1 MGTTFQGKAVDI
13 MEQEVEIPCKTLD
26 SFLHAWDKHQR
37 QQDLVESG
45 KLWGRPYLYAFSRM
59 QALEQHRF
67 TSNNVILVDEANM
80 IGGHLWEPFLEEAA
94 SKGAKVLIIQDP
106 AQIKSREPG
115 DYGRL
120 FAERFG
126 FCETNTV
133 VRQRIPWQREC
144 STLLNDY
151 QILEGLKPY
160 YDQGHFKWCESVSQV
175 HRALAQD
182 YVKDLMENP
191 HGTRMALAYKNT
203 EVYDINQAIRQ
214 VLKEQGYLKE
224 SFTIHGDEYAIGDR
238 IRFTQND
245 NHGQYIHNINESS
258 FPRSLLSWGTQAQ
271 KQGVKNGSFGT
282 IESFDER
289 RGLLTV
295 VLEDKRSIG
304 SLRRLHFNI
313 DEYPHI
319 THGYAMGIHKSEAST
334 FDKSL
339 VSLDPLMDPATLLV
353 AMTRHRGGVQ
363 AYINREQFIDF
374 KDVVEKL
381 SRLSHKETLQ
391 DYAVSEKQKPYFTRI
406 QQYRDLMIEAG
417 TLREE
422 MEGELDVKTPLYK
435 HSSYVAYQTCF
446 QEKKRVAEEILA
458 DWKNHA
464 SYTRLAGLRK
474 DILEVEAEIRPR
486 LLSDLEYRA
495 SIQVQGYMDLVKETR
510 TLWHTISQTHPG
522 TLARSHI
529 LYEDYASKKVE
540 RDSLASVFQE
550 NLKLYTP
557 FLRTTQDEAGELKD
571 YWGECVDPENRI
583 YLSALKSHAEAH
595 KRSQLQNLYYERL
608 PQDQK
613 ADYDMVKAYVTIRN
627 ETAAIYSHLQKKSE
641 EFVQVTS
648 PESFISLDRFHA
660 LQAQRDTLAL
670 KLIDSSEKYQ
680 GFFDILK
687 VKEDKLLAH
696 AVSGEVR
703 EKVHAYGAE
712 TDVAK
717 RASQAQELTRILTTS
732 KDYRIFKESG
742 LDHNRL
748 TFDIA
753 FYDKVTKG
761 ELSPTLHPDQIY
773 RPISEYLKASHE
785 SVRLWKIIQVR
796 TREDAPAPQKKDL
809 AFQEQNEG
817 ITHEASLRK
826 QGQDHTSTQSSSPEV
841 FQALEKFHELRL
853 KREGLAHKIIETP
866 EKVQDFLEALKIN
879 EDKLLEQTVTKEI
892 REKIQVYLKEEDTDQ
907 RLSQAQD
914 LKKMLTN
921 TSRYQYRLFKESG
934 LDQNRLTFDAVFYEK
949 IKSGELHPQTRPD
962 HIYEPIQD
970 YLEASKDA
978 FLLLK
983 KAEQQTHEETI
994 DALKKDR
1001 QLALTARNEN
1011 ACILAKDQMSLSIV
1025 SSMRQGIQRHIL
1037 QQAGVIENESHRVE
1051 KTRKNPSL
1059 QSTSC
1064 SQNSPQSL
1072 YSAPSFIS
1080 TEQVRAAARRNMA
1093 SLATDLLG
1101 EPNKHM
1107 GTKTTLRFGA
1117 KGSLV
1122 VNIAGNREG
1131 FWNDFETGEK
1141 GDIVSLVQREKNL
1154 DFKEAINYLADVLNV
1169 RSGQDIS
1176 QHKISPHY
1184 QRHPTVQDSLEQIKE
1199 NAARLNA
1206 VSELKLKSKPI
1217 ERTLAETYLQH
1228 ERNIEGSLTTDLR
1241 YIPKGT
1247 TFMYQGERRTIQH
1260 HCLAAFGRN
1269 QEERLSSVQ
1278 LTKLDDQGKRAL
1290 TQMGEKLSKIHY
1302 GIAKGS
1308 FVFLQEDK
1316 ATNRVFMAE
1325 GIETALSLKEAGIK
1339 GRIVASMGI
1348 YNMANYQAS
1357 EKEIILCAD
1366 NDEHKPHSQAYKTI
1380 EKAQTHFQAQGKS
1393 VSLIKPIQ
1401 PGDDFNDVLKKQ
1413 GPIGVQEY
1421 VKPYLN
1427 LEKENTHGSYSSK
1440 EIGPVQ
1446 KVPFDPKCSSRE
1458 EPLNHVSSSSLPSS
1472 IDKPKP
1478 NPIEAVSQYL
1488 ESLLRKIKNFE
1499 GCSLADEAKQELKI
1513 YMQILQKNEIT
1524 LQALKLYNPE
1534 LVQET
1539 HLFVQRQMNNKN
1551 KGIER

>member
-1 MGTTFQGKAVDI
+1 RD
-13 MEQEVEIPCKTLD
+13 
-26 SFLHAWDKHQR
+26 
-37 QQDLVESG
+37 
-45 KLWGRPYLYAFSRM
+45 
-59 QALEQHRF
+59 
-67 TSNNVILVDEANM
+67 
-80 IGGHLWEPFLEEAA
+80 
-94 SKGAKVLIIQDP
+94 
-106 AQIKSREPG
+106 PG

-133 VRQRIPWQREC
+133 VRQHISWQREC
-144 STLLNDY
+144 SALLNDY

-160 YDQGHFKWCESVSQV
+160 YDQGHFKWCEGVSQV
-175 HRALAQD
+175 HHALAQD

-191 HGTRMALAYKNT
+191 QGTRIALAYKNT

-224 SFTIHGDEYAIGDR
+224 SFTIQGDEYALGDR

-258 FPRSLLSWGTQAQ
+258 FPLSLLLWKTQGQ

-282 IESFDER
+282 IESFNEKKL
-289 RGLLTV
+289 LLTV
-295 VLEDKRSIG
+295 ALEDKR
-304 SLRRLHFNI
+304 RVHFNI

-319 THGYAMGIHKSEAST
+319 AHGYAMGIHKSESST
-334 FDKSL
+334 FDKSF

-353 AMTRHRGGVQ
+353 AMTRHRQDVQ
-363 AYINREQFIDF
+363 AYVNREQFIDF
-374 KDVVEKL
+374 KDVVEQL

-391 DYAVSEKQKPYFTRI
+391 DYAVSEEQKPYFTRI

-446 QEKKRVAEEILA
+446 QEKKRVAEEILT

-464 SYTRLAGLRK
+464 PYTRLAGLRK
-474 DILEVEAEIRPR
+474 DILEVEAGIRPR

-510 TLWHTISQTHPG
+510 TLWHTISQTHLG
-522 TLARSHI
+522 ALARSHT
-529 LYEDYASKKVE
+529 LYEDYASKKTE

-550 NLKLYTP
+550 NLKLYMP
-557 FLRTTQDEAGELKD
+557 FLKTTQDEGGDLKD
-571 YWGECVDPENRI
+571 YWGECVDPENRV

-613 ADYDMVKAYVTIRN
+613 AHYDTVKAYVTTRN
-627 ETAAIYSHLQKKSE
+627 EAAVVYSHLQNKAE
-641 EFVQVTS
+641 ESVQVTS

-660 LQAQRDTLAL
+660 LQAQRDALAL
-670 KLIDSSEKYQ
+670 KIIDSPEKYQ
-680 GFFDILK
+680 SFFDLLNI
-687 VKEDKLLAH
+687 KEDKLLEH
-696 AVSGEVR
+696 AVAGEVR
-703 EKVHAYGAE
+703 EKVQAYGAE

-717 RASQAQELTRILTTS
+717 RASQAQELTRILSTS
-732 KDYRIFKESG
+732 KEYRIFKESG
-742 LDHNRL
+742 LDFHRL

-761 ELSPTLHPDQIY
+761 EISPTVHPDQIY
-773 RPISEYLKASHE
+773 RPIAEYLKASHE
-785 SVRLWKIIQVR
+785 SARLWKIIQVR
-796 TREDAPAPQKKDL
+796 TREDVSTNQKKDL
-809 AFQEQNEG
+809 AFQEQNVG
-817 ITHEASLRK
+817 TTHETFLQK
-826 QGQDHTSTQSSSPEV
+826 QGQELTSTPFSSSEIIL
-841 FQALEKFHELRL
+841 ALEKFHELRL
-853 KREGLAHKIIETP
+853 KREDLASKIIEAP

-879 EDKLLEQTVTKEI
+879 EDKLLEQAISKEI
-892 REKIQVYLKEEDTDQ
+892 REKIQVYFKEEDTDQ

-914 LKKMLTN
+914 LKKMLIN
-921 TSRYQYRLFKESG
+921 TSRYQYQLFKESG
-934 LDQNRLTFDAVFYEK
+934 LDQNRLNFDAIFYEK
-949 IKSGELHPQTRPD
+949 LNSGELHPQARPD

-978 FLLLK
+978 FLLWK
-983 KAEQQTHEETI
+983 KAEQQTHEETVH
-994 DALKKDR
+994 ALKKDR
-1001 QLALTARNEN
+1001 QLALTARNES
-1011 ACILAKDQMSLSIV
+1011 ACLLANDQVSLSIV

-1059 QSTSC
+1059 QSTSY
-1064 SQNSPQSL
+1064 SQSSPQSL
-1072 YSAPSFIS
+1072 YSVPSFIS
-1080 TEQVRAAARRNMA
+1080 IEQVRAAARRNMT
-1093 SLATDLLG
+1093 SLAIDLLG

-1107 GTKTTLRFGA
+1107 GTKATLRFGT

-1131 FWNDFETGEK
+1131 LWNDFETGEK

-1154 DFKEAINYLADVLNV
+1154 DFKEAISYLADVLNV
-1169 RSGQDIS
+1169 RSHQGIS
-1176 QHKISPHY
+1176 QHKVSPRPQQHLTA
-1184 QRHPTVQDSLEQIKE
+1184 QETLEQIKE
-1199 NAARLNA
+1199 NAMRLNA
-1206 VSELKLKSKPI
+1206 VSEFNLKSKPI
-1217 ERTLAETYLQH
+1217 GGTLAETYLQK
-1228 ERNIEGSLTTDLR
+1228 ERNIKGPLSPDLR

-1290 TQMGEKLSKIHY
+1290 AQTGEKLNKIHY

-1308 FVFLQEDK
+1308 FVLLQEDK
-1316 ATNRVFMAE
+1316 TTNRVFMAE

-1339 GRIVASMGI
+1339 GKIIASMGI
-1348 YNMANYQAS
+1348 YNMTNYQGT
-1357 EKEIILCAD
+1357 EKEIIICAD
-1366 NDEHKPHSQAYKTI
+1366 NDEHKPQSQTYKTI
-1380 EKAQTHFQAQGKS
+1380 EKTRNYFQTQGKS
-1393 VSLIKPIQ
+1393 VSIIKPIQ

-1413 GPIGVQEY
+1413 GPIGVKKY

-1427 LEKENTHGSYSSK
+1427 LEKENTQGSLSSK
-1440 EIGPVQ
+1440 ETDLVQ
-1446 KVPFDPKCSSRE
+1446 KATLDPKLSES
-1458 EPLNHVSSSSLPSS
+1458 LNRMPSSSIPSLSSS

-1499 GCSLADEAKQELKI
+1499 GCSLADEAKQELKT

-1524 LQALKLYNPE
+1524 LQALKSYNPD
-1534 LVQET
+1534 LAQET
-1539 HLFVQRQMNNKN
+1539 HLFMQRQMNSKS
-1551 KGIER
+1551 KGMER